1 MTQNHK
7 IIFERVENASSL
19 SSFYCGLKQMDDFIH
34 DLKGGL
40 NLYVELGLTN
50 LWTVKIGED
59 VVAIFA
65 LSKSV
70 LTLNSDDRRYLVGDG
85 LKMDEAIFEN
95 KDNFPAIEIDYLAV
109 SEKHRERK
117 IGSFVLNEIAMKACS
132 DQLSATM
139 FLTVEA
145 LVVSGVYSAVGFY
158 KKNGFKDSEHGVI
171 RNLVKQRN
179 GEVSTTRRMY
189 RLLYKENVL
198 TGDGI

>member
-50 LWTVKIGED
+50 LWTVKIGVD

-70 LTLNSDDRRYLVGDG
+70 LTLNSDDRRYLAGDG

-117 IGSFVLNEIAMKACS
+117 IGSFILNEIAMKACS

-139 FLTVEA
+139 FITVEA
-145 LVVSGVYSAVGFY
+145 LVIPGVYSAVEFY
-158 KKNGFKDSEHGVI
+158 KKNSFQDSEHGVI
-171 RNLVKQRN
+171 RDLVKQRN
-179 GEVSTTRRMY
+179 GEICTTKRMY
-189 RLLYKENVL
+189 RLLYRKNVMY
-198 TGDGI
+198 GDGI

>member
-34 DLKGGL
+34 DLKSGL

-70 LTLNSDDRRYLVGDG
+70 LTLNSDDRRYLAGDG
-85 LKMDEAIFEN
+85 LKMDEVIFEN

-117 IGSFVLNEIAMKACS
+117 IGSFILNEIAMKACS

-145 LVVSGVYSAVGFY
+145 LVIPGVYSAVEFY
-158 KKNGFKDSEHGVI
+158 KKNSFKDSEHGVI
-171 RNLVKQRN
+171 RDLVKQRN
-179 GEVSTTRRMY
+179 GEVCTTKRMY
-189 RLLYKENVL
+189 RLLYRKNV
-198 TGDGI
+198 

>member
-1 MTQNHK
+1 
-7 IIFERVENASSL
+7 
-19 SSFYCGLKQMDDFIH
+19 MDDFIH

-70 LTLNSDDRRYLVGDG
+70 LTLNSDDRRYLAEDG

-117 IGSFVLNEIAMKACS
+117 IGSFILNEIAMKACS

-145 LVVSGVYSAVGFY
+145 LVIPGVYSAVEFY
-158 KKNGFKDSEHGVI
+158 KENSFKDSEHGVI
-171 RNLVKQRN
+171 RDLVKQRN
-179 GEVSTTRRMY
+179 GEICTTKRMY
-189 RLLYKENVL
+189 RLLYRKNVMY
-198 TGDGI
+198 GDGI